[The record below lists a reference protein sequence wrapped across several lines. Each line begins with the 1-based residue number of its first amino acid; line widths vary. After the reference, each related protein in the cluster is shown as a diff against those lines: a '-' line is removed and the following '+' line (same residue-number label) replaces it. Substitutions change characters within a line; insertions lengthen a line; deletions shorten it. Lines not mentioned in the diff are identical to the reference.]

1 MDAVQ
6 HQQQTGI
13 QRTKASTSGVLASV
27 YCHCSVSF
35 IVVAAPQCSVIRL
48 KNSFC
53 NHWCWELFIKEN
65 SAFCS
70 SIQKESHIRP
80 KPSMFK
86 GKCIFNVTINHWL
99 LIGKSFL
106 MWYFWNASSST
117 ENLCFRVLYNT
128 EHKIF
133 PRSDLSSKSTLISSE
148 FNRYVSHWLSPD
160 SPTVSVW
167 FANKARF
174 MQLFFCLHY

>member
-1 MDAVQ
+1 MELENMDAVQ
-6 HQQQTGI
+6 YQQPLEANWDLESKGQHLWGFSLFE
-13 QRTKASTSGVLASV
+13 RR
-27 YCHCSVSF
+27 CCSVSF
-35 IVVAAPQCSVIRL
+35 IVVAALQCSVIRL

-53 NHWCWELFIKEN
+53 NHWCWELVIKEN

-70 SIQKESHIRP
+70 SIKKESHIRP
-80 KPSMFK
+80 KPSLFK

-117 ENLCFRVLYNT
+117 ENLCFRVLCNT

-133 PRSDLSSKSTLISSE
+133 PRPDLSSSTLISSE
-148 FNRYVSHWLSPD
+148 LNRYVSHWLSPD
-160 SPTVSVW
+160 SPTVSV
-167 FANKARF
+167 
-174 MQLFFCLHY
+174 